1 MKKNYTAPQI
11 RVIPLAPQ
19 QGILLE
25 GSLGGES
32 NVQLVKEE
40 NPFDNLNW

>member
-1 MKKNYTAPQI
+1 MKKTYMAPQF
-11 RVIPLAPQ
+11 RVIPRTPQ

-40 NPFDNLNW
+40 NPFDDLNW